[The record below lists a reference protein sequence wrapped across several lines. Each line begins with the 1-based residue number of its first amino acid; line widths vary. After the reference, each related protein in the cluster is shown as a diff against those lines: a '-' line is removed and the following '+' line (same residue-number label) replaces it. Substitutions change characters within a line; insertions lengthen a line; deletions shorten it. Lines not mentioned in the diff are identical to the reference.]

1 MIGVTRDTIYLNTT
15 TLELGDDPSEFLIV
29 YGVNHVATGKA
40 SNSNL
45 GIFGAKLD
53 NGVAGVDNII
63 FEGTA
68 EEYLP
73 GNPAAKYLYVW
84 KMARNCSGE
93 VNCTEVPTGPGSYG
107 IGLND
112 TAYIVFRAYNEK
124 ETEVGPSYTEIAYD
138 RVLKFDS
145 V

>member
-107 IGLND
+107 IGLNG
-112 TAYIVFRAYNEK
+112 TA
-124 ETEVGPSYTEIAYD
+124 
-138 RVLKFDS
+138 
-145 V
+145 

>member
-1 MIGVTRDTIYLNTT
+1 LPL
-15 TLELGDDPSEFLIV
+15 TLSQF
-29 YGVNHVATGKA
+29 
-40 SNSNL
+40 
-45 GIFGAKLD
+45 IFCQTKEAFR
-53 NGVAGVDNII
+53 I

-112 TAYIVFRAYNEK
+112 TA
-124 ETEVGPSYTEIAYD
+124 
-138 RVLKFDS
+138 
-145 V
+145 